1 MSVSKYTK
9 GVVNLVQ
16 DELQSIEM
24 MMMTMIAVMTTL
36 FSLHATCADA
46 NLEYIVYEG
55 AGFWDAQ
62 PCSQIHYSS
71 KPRFSMK
78 V

>member
-1 MSVSKYTK
+1 MSVSKYRK

-24 MMMTMIAVMTTL
+24 MMMTMIAVMVTL

-46 NLEYIVYEG
+46 ELAV
-55 AGFWDAQ
+55 
-62 PCSQIHYSS
+62 H
-71 KPRFSMK
+71 SMRRSWLLGCTAMFADPL
-78 V
+78 